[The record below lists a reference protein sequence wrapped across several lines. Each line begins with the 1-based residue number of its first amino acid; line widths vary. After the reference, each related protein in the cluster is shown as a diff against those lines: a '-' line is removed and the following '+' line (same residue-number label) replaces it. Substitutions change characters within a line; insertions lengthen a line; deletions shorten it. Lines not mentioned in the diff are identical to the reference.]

1 MIYVMSGLPGS
12 GKTHYSSELG
22 EQYGYKVYHFDEWKQ
37 KYCSSTM
44 KTLEIYNNMMQSI
57 IEDLKQDKTI
67 VLDDLN
73 LDKSFRLRLLQL
85 IKDIPTQK
93 VCIVMLTPLDKC
105 MERDS
110 QRIHALPPSLMHQ
123 LAMTFQLPTLDEG
136 WDDIIFIKE

>member
-1 MIYVMSGLPGS
+1 
-12 GKTHYSSELG
+12 
-22 EQYGYKVYHFDEWKQ
+22 
-37 KYCSSTM
+37 M

-110 QRIHALPPSLMHQ
+110 
-123 LAMTFQLPTLDEG
+123 
-136 WDDIIFIKE
+136 